1 LILSNAWISHTEF
14 FGVLS
19 TLMMFCSRGNYFRS
33 IFLGKTTPH
42 AFSWFI
48 WGVISSIGFAAQVAE
63 GAGAGSWARG
73 FAAATCFILVI
84 VAMLGGK
91 NNIKRS
97 DWVTLTVAMLAIPL
111 WAITRTP
118 VWSVILVCIIDTL
131 GYLPTVRKSWTRPR
145 EEAAVSYVFS
155 CLGAL
160 FAILAVE
167 HYTLSTWLYSAVLTW
182 SNGSMALFLLIRRR
196 LIKS

>member
-1 LILSNAWISHTEF
+1 
-14 FGVLS
+14 
-19 TLMMFCSRGNYFRS
+19 MFCSRGNYFRS

-84 VAMLGGK
+84 VAMLRGK

-111 WAITRTP
+111 WVITRTP
-118 VWSVILVCIIDTL
+118 VWSVILVCMIDTL
-131 GYLPTVRKSWTRPR
+131 GYLPTVRKSWSKPS

-155 CLGAL
+155 SLGAL
-160 FAILAVE
+160 FAILAIE

-196 LIKS
+196 LIKP